1 MHFVL
6 HAQIG
11 NAVVFCN
18 SFLKFLTTRSESES
32 ARNYNND
39 QARGSYETET
49 SKKIQAGRD
58 ANSRRKSKWKLFLT
72 AQLKQSRFSKTK
84 ITRKK
89 LSTEQSFTKNPTNSS
104 LRGYSP
110 LRGFKAGIPSSRSW
124 GDFSWLFTLSCSLS
138 TSTDMQQGARRG
150 RRLRRCC

>member
-1 MHFVL
+1 M
-6 HAQIG
+6 
-11 NAVVFCN
+11 FCN

-39 QARGSYETET
+39 QARGPYETET

-58 ANSRRKSKWKLFLT
+58 SNSRRKSKWRLFLT

-150 RRLRRCC
+150 SRLRRCC